1 MMYVKSVVSYDV
13 FILIW
18 KFTEEKKYVNK
29 IIILKFSVD
38 KIYI

>member
-1 MMYVKSVVSYDV
+1 MKWIRDIKHDA

-38 KIYI
+38 KIYN